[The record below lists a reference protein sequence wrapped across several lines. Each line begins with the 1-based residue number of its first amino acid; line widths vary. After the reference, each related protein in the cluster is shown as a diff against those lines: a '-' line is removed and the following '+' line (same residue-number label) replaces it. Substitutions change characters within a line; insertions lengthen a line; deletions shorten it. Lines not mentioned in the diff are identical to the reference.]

1 MKREVGLWIDHR
13 KAVIMTIKDGIEE
26 IQEIQS
32 DGVKRVRFS
41 GKTQSNDSN
50 LPAGSNAEDIR
61 DRKFDNRLDNFYD
74 GVIAM
79 INTAD
84 SIWIFGPG
92 EAKGELEQRLIRA
105 GLEDRVVGLE
115 TVDKMTNN
123 QIEAK
128 IRDHYLK

>member
-13 KAVIMTIKDGIEE
+13 KAVVMTIEDGIEE
-26 IQEIQS
+26 TQEIQS
-32 DGVKRVRFS
+32 DLVKRVRFS
-41 GKTQSNDSN
+41 GKTQSKDSVQ
-50 LPAGSNAEDIR
+50 PVASTAEDIR
-61 DRKFDNRLDNFYD
+61 DRQFDNHLDNFYD
-74 GVIAM
+74 GIIAM

-92 EAKGELEQRLIRA
+92 EAKGELERRIQHA
-105 GLEDRVVGLE
+105 GLGDRVVGVE